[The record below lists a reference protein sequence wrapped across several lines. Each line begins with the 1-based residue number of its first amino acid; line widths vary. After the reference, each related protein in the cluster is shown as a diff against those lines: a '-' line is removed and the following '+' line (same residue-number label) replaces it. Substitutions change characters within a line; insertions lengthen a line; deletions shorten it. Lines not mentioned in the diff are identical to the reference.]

1 MPNDD
6 NYKAEDDITAFHR
19 FLIRNTVNAARNLSK
34 LRQTRNSKY
43 QERFKGSV
51 DGLTQFYFFKF
62 SKGNVEKPEILQ
74 DKSTPPDMTEETVK
88 DCKKVYFK
96 IMELQDDLGHTTLE
110 SLQKG
115 RREV

>member
-1 MPNDD
+1 MSNDK
-6 NYKAEDDITAFHR
+6 NYEAEDDITALHR
-19 FLIRNTVNAARNLSK
+19 FLIRNTVNAGLNLTK
-34 LRQTRNSKY
+34 LRSTKKTES
-43 QERFKGSV
+43 QEKFKDSV

-62 SKGNVEKPEILQ
+62 DKSDLEKPKILQ
-74 DKSTPPDMTEETVK
+74 NEETPPDMTEK
-88 DCKKVYFK
+88 DVNECKKVYFK